1 MEKRPCQAQ
10 SMQETGVV
18 IIGLYEHLDARH
30 IGKSIR
36 RKCLQTQ

>member
-30 IGKSIR
+30 KQKSIHR
-36 RKCLQTQ
+36 MSLRPQ